1 MVEAFEEVVAE
12 IKAASD
18 DRDLRELKSLRY
30 EKLKGKRGK
39 RGERSLRLTDQWRLT
54 LTVEEDEHGKYIQIL
69 EIIDYHT

>member
-1 MVEAFEEVVAE
+1 VVEAFNDVIAV

-39 RGERSLRLTDQWRLT
+39 RGERSLRLTGQWRLT
-54 LTVEEDEHGKYIQIL
+54 FTIEEDHEGKYMQVL
-69 EIIDYHT
+69 EITDYHE